1 MRVVAL
7 ISGGKD
13 SCYNMMQCVAAGHQV
28 VALANLRPAE
38 NTAWTS
44 FLISSSRAA
53 PRMISVKGN
62 GRNSGLT
69 DELDSYM
76 YQTVGHHA
84 IDLYAEALDLP
95 LYRGFIKGTS
105 VNTGR
110 VYTTCQEDEVE
121 DLYDLLKLVK
131 DKEGVEAVSVG
142 AILSDYQRD
151 RVEDVCRRLNLQPLA
166 YLWRRNQ
173 ETLLKEMISSNIQAI
188 IIKVAA
194 LGLDPDKH
202 LGKSL
207 DQMEPYLLEL
217 SKKYGVHVCGEGGE
231 YETFTLDCPL
241 FKKKIVVDSAKVVV
255 HSADAFAP
263 VAYLHFLKLHLEN
276 KGESSGT
283 FMINSCS
290 CEVSCNDDDIFPS
303 PEEDEPQKSIPV
315 IWKSLKHNS
324 LDFTETF
331 GSSGRSLRGYQWFSG
346 ITAHFLPSKGKNAQ
360 EAARE
365 AFSSL
370 QANMDSEGLKLKDII
385 LVHLYVKSMKD
396 FDVINSVYVTEFD
409 LCPPARVC
417 VETLLPDGVLFYI
430 DCLAHKCDVAMD
442 DVLRDEKLV
451 MHVQSISHW
460 APASIGPYS
469 QSVKVGDVLYCA
481 GQIALVPCTMQLVSG
496 GIWTET
502 VVSLR
507 HVERVLQ
514 AMRQETALHHIITAS
529 CYVTKSKY
537 IPIAHS
543 VWQKKLRE
551 CKKVEDSET
560 YHDVTAVCG
569 LLAVVVIS
577 HLPRDAAIEWHVVA
591 VVDDPL
597 KRKHFATKML
607 SEGFQIEC
615 ESVES
620 SSASCASVSVR
631 LSLISPSASQ
641 LDLDQ
646 PLHDLVAVFR
656 QATEKLSEDCSASP
670 LSFRA
675 FFKKDVFDAET
686 LQTGLQ
692 EYLEKYLGKKT
703 PALILVPVV
712 DLPGKELIHITCWL
726 S

>member
-1 MRVVAL
+1 
-7 ISGGKD
+7 SGGKD
-13 SCYNMMQCVAAGHQV
+13 SCYNMMQCVAAGHQI

-38 NTAWTS
+38 NT
-44 FLISSSRAA
+44 
-53 PRMISVKGN
+53 GQ
-62 GRNSGLT
+62 T

-121 DLYDLLKLVK
+121 DLYHLLKLVK
-131 DKEGVEAVSVG
+131 DKEEVEGVSVG
-142 AILSDYQRD
+142 AILSDYQRV
-151 RVEDVCRRLNLQPLA
+151 RVENVCGRLNLQPLA
-166 YLWRRNQ
+166 YLWRRDQ
-173 ETLLKEMISSNIQAI
+173 EVLLKEMISSNIQAI
-188 IIKVAA
+188 IIKVAGF
-194 LGLDPDKH
+194 GLDPEKH
-202 LGKSL
+202 LGKTL
-207 DQMEPYLLEL
+207 DEMQPYLLEL
-217 SKKYGVHVCGEGGE
+217 SEKYGVHVCGEGGE

-241 FKKKIVVDSAKVVV
+241 FKKKIVVDSDKVVV

-263 VAYLHFLKLHLEN
+263 VAYLHFLKLHLES
-276 KGESSGT
+276 KASALAVSA
-283 FMINSCS
+283 CS
-290 CEVSCNDDDIFPS
+290 CEISCNEDDIFPS
-303 PEEDEPQKSIPV
+303 LEDEPQKSIPV

-324 LDFTETF
+324 SDFTKTF
-331 GSSGRSLRGYQWFSG
+331 GSSGKSPGGYRWFSG
-346 ITAHFLPSKGKNAQ
+346 ITAHVLPSKGRNAQ

-365 AFSSL
+365 AFALL
-370 QANMDSEGLKLKDII
+370 QANMTSERLKLKDII

-396 FDVINSVYVTEFD
+396 FNVINSVYVTEFD

-417 VETLLPDGVLFYI
+417 VETLLPDGVLFCI
-430 DCLAHKCDVAMD
+430 DCLAHECDMATD

-469 QSVKVGDVLYCA
+469 QSVKIGDVIYCA

-496 GIWTET
+496 GIWTEAI
-502 VVSLR
+502 VSLR

-514 AMRQETALHHIITAS
+514 AMSQKTALHHVIAAN
-529 CYVTKSKY
+529 CYVTDSRH

-543 VWQKKLRE
+543 IWQKKLKE
-551 CKKVEDSET
+551 CKKVEDSEE
-560 YHDVTAVCG
+560 YHDVTAACG

-597 KRKHFATKML
+597 QRKHFAMKML

-620 SSASCASVSVR
+620 SSASCALISLR
-631 LSLISPSASQ
+631 LSLISPSACQ
-641 LDLDQ
+641 LDLDG
-646 PLHDLVAVFR
+646 PLQDLVSMFTQAV
-656 QATEKLSEDCSASP
+656 EKLSEDCSASP

-675 FFKKDVFDAET
+675 FFREDVFDAET

-692 EYLEKYLGKKT
+692 EYFEKYLDKKT

-712 DLPGKELIHITCWL
+712 DLPGKEVIHVTCWL

>member
-13 SCYNMMQCVAAGHQV
+13 SCYNMMQCVAAGHQI

-38 NTAWTS
+38 NT
-44 FLISSSRAA
+44 
-53 PRMISVKGN
+53 GQ
-62 GRNSGLT
+62 T

-84 IDLYAEALDLP
+84 IDLYADALDLP

-105 VNTGR
+105 VHTGK

-121 DLYDLLKLVK
+121 DLYHLLKLVK
-131 DKEGVEAVSVG
+131 DKEAVEGVSVG
-142 AILSDYQRD
+142 AILSDYQRV
-151 RVEDVCRRLNLQPLA
+151 RVEDVCRRLDLQPLA
-166 YLWRRNQ
+166 YLWHQNQ
-173 ETLLKEMISSNIQAI
+173 EILLKEMISSNIQAI

-194 LGLDPDKH
+194 FGLDPDKH
-202 LGKSL
+202 LGKTL

-217 SKKYGVHVCGEGGE
+217 SEKYGVHACGEGGE

-241 FKKKIVVDSAKVVV
+241 FKKKIVVDSAEVVV

-276 KGESSGT
+276 KGKSSGT
-283 FMINSCS
+283 FMVNSCS
-290 CEVSCNDDDIFPS
+290 CEISCNDDYIFPS
-303 PEEDEPQKSIPV
+303 SEEEEPQKNIPV

-324 LDFTETF
+324 LDFSKTF
-331 GSSGRSLRGYQWFSG
+331 GSSRRSLGGYQWFSG
-346 ITAHFLPSKGKNAQ
+346 ITAHFLPSEGKNAQ
-360 EAARE
+360 DAARE

-370 QANMDSEGLKLKDII
+370 RANITSEGLKLKDVI
-385 LVHLYVKSMKD
+385 LVHLYMKSMKD
-396 FDVINSVYVTEFD
+396 FNVINSVYVTEFD

-417 VETLLPDGVLFYI
+417 VETLLPDGVLFCI
-430 DCLAHKCDVAMD
+430 DCLAHKYNVAMD
-442 DVLRDEKLV
+442 DVLREEKLV

-496 GIWTET
+496 GIRTEAI
-502 VVSLR
+502 VSLR

-514 AMRQETALHHIITAS
+514 AMSQKTALHHIITAS
-529 CYVTKSKY
+529 CYVTDSKHV
-537 IPIAHS
+537 PIARS
-543 VWQKKLRE
+543 IWQKKLRE

-569 LLAVVVIS
+569 LLAVAVIS

-597 KRKHFATKML
+597 QRKHFAMKML

-620 SSASCASVSVR
+620 SSASCASISVR
-631 LSLISPSASQ
+631 LSLISPSASH
-641 LDLDQ
+641 LDLDG
-646 PLHDLVAVFR
+646 PLHDLVAMFR
-656 QATEKLSEDCSASP
+656 QAVEKLSEDCSASP

-675 FFKKDVFDAET
+675 FFKEDVFDAEE

-712 DLPGKELIHITCWL
+712 DLPSQEVIHITCWL

>member
-1 MRVVAL
+1 TL
-7 ISGGKD
+7 FSSSYSGGKD
-13 SCYNMMQCVAAGHQV
+13 SCYNMMQCVAVGHQV

-38 NTAWTS
+38 NT
-44 FLISSSRAA
+44 
-53 PRMISVKGN
+53 
-62 GRNSGLT
+62 GLT

-110 VYTTCQEDEVE
+110 VYTACQEDEVE

-131 DKEGVEAVSVG
+131 DKERVEAVSVG

-173 ETLLKEMISSNIQAI
+173 EILLKEMISSNIQAI

-217 SKKYGVHVCGEGGE
+217 SQKYGVHVCGEGGE

-276 KGESSGT
+276 KAST
-283 FMINSCS
+283 FMVNSCS
-290 CEVSCNDDDIFPS
+290 CAESCNDDDIFPS
-303 PEEDEPQKSIPV
+303 PEEDEPQKSIPFM
-315 IWKSLKHNS
+315 WKSLKHNS
-324 LDFTETF
+324 LDFTKTF
-331 GSSGRSLRGYQWFSG
+331 GSSGRSLSGYQWFSG
-346 ITAHFLPSKGKNAQ
+346 ITAHFLPSKGKSAQ

-370 QANMDSEGLKLKDII
+370 QANMTSEGLKLKDII

-396 FDVINSVYVTEFD
+396 FNVINSVYVTEFD

-417 VETLLPDGVLFYI
+417 VETLLPDGVLFCI

-442 DVLRDEKLV
+442 DVLRDEKLF
-451 MHVQSISHW
+451 MHIQSISHW

-496 GIWTET
+496 GIWTEA

-529 CYVTKSKY
+529 CYVTESKY
-537 IPIAHS
+537 IPIARS

-551 CKKVEDSET
+551 CKKVEDSEM

-569 LLAVVVIS
+569 LLTVVVIS

-597 KRKHFATKML
+597 QRKHFATKML

-646 PLHDLVAVFR
+646 PLHDLVAMFR
-656 QATEKLSEDCSASP
+656 QAVEKLSEDCSASP

-686 LQTGLQ
+686 LRTGLQ

>member
-1 MRVVAL
+1 
-7 ISGGKD
+7 
-13 SCYNMMQCVAAGHQV
+13 
-28 VALANLRPAE
+28 
-38 NTAWTS
+38 
-44 FLISSSRAA
+44 
-53 PRMISVKGN
+53 
-62 GRNSGLT
+62 
-69 DELDSYM
+69 
-76 YQTVGHHA
+76 
-84 IDLYAEALDLP
+84 
-95 LYRGFIKGTS
+95 
-105 VNTGR
+105 
-110 VYTTCQEDEVE
+110 
-121 DLYDLLKLVK
+121 
-131 DKEGVEAVSVG
+131 
-142 AILSDYQRD
+142 
-151 RVEDVCRRLNLQPLA
+151 CRRLNLQPLA

-173 ETLLKEMISSNIQAI
+173 EILLKEMISSNIQAI

-194 LGLDPDKH
+194 FGLDPDKH
-202 LGKSL
+202 LGKTL

-217 SKKYGVHVCGEGGE
+217 SEKYGVHVCGEGGE

-263 VAYLHFLKLHLEN
+263 VAYLRFLKLHLEN

-283 FMINSCS
+283 FMVNSCS
-290 CEVSCNDDDIFPS
+290 CEESCNDDDIFPS
-303 PEEDEPQKSIPV
+303 SEEDEPQKNIPV
-315 IWKSLKHNS
+315 IWKSLKHYS
-324 LDFTETF
+324 LDFTKTF
-331 GSSGRSLRGYQWFSG
+331 GSSGRSLSGYQWFSG

-370 QANMDSEGLKLKDII
+370 RANMNSEGLKLKDIV
-385 LVHLYVKSMKD
+385 LFHLYMKSMKD
-396 FDVINSVYVTEFD
+396 FNVINSVYVTEFD

-417 VETLLPDGVLFYI
+417 VETLLPDGVLFRI
-430 DCLAHKCDVAMD
+430 DCLAHKYDIAMD

-460 APASIGPYS
+460 APANIGPYS
-469 QSVKVGDVLYCA
+469 QSIKVGDVLYCA

-496 GIWTET
+496 GIWTEAI
-502 VVSLR
+502 VSLR

-514 AMRQETALHHIITAS
+514 AMSQKTALHHIITAS
-529 CYVTKSKY
+529 CYVTDSKHV
-537 IPIAHS
+537 PIARS
-543 VWQKKLRE
+543 IWQKKLRE

-560 YHDVTAVCG
+560 HHDVTAVCG
-569 LLAVVVIS
+569 LLAVVVIA

-597 KRKHFATKML
+597 QRKHFAMKML

-620 SSASCASVSVR
+620 SSASCASISVR
-631 LSLISPSASQ
+631 LSLISPSTSQ
-641 LDLDQ
+641 LDLDG
-646 PLHDLVAVFR
+646 PLHDLIAMFR
-656 QATEKLSEDCSASP
+656 QAVEKLSEDCSATP

-675 FFKKDVFDAET
+675 FFKEDVFDAET

-712 DLPGKELIHITCWL
+712 DLPGKEVIHVTCWL

>member
-13 SCYNMMQCVAAGHQV
+13 SCYNMMQCVAAGHQI

-38 NTAWTS
+38 NT
-44 FLISSSRAA
+44 
-53 PRMISVKGN
+53 GQ
-62 GRNSGLT
+62 T

-84 IDLYAEALDLP
+84 IDLYADALDLP

-105 VNTGR
+105 VNTGK

-121 DLYDLLKLVK
+121 DLYHLMKLVK
-131 DKEGVEAVSVG
+131 DKEGVEGVSVG
-142 AILSDYQRD
+142 AILSDYQRV

-173 ETLLKEMISSNIQAI
+173 EILLKEMISSNIQAI

-194 LGLDPDKH
+194 FGLDPDKH
-202 LGKSL
+202 LGKTL
-207 DQMEPYLLEL
+207 DQMEPHLLEL
-217 SKKYGVHVCGEGGE
+217 SEKYGVHICGEGGE

-241 FKKKIVVDSAKVVV
+241 FKKKIVVDSAKVVM

-276 KGESSGT
+276 KQGESAVT
-283 FMINSCS
+283 FTVNSCS
-290 CEVSCNDDDIFPS
+290 CEISCNYDDIFPS
-303 PEEDEPQKSIPV
+303 SEEDEPQKNIPV

-324 LDFTETF
+324 LDFAKTF
-331 GSSGRSLRGYQWFSG
+331 GRSGKSPSGYQWFSG
-346 ITAHFLPSKGKNAQ
+346 ITAHFHPSKDKNAQ

-370 QANMDSEGLKLKDII
+370 QANMTSEGLKLEDII
-385 LVHLYVKSMKD
+385 LVHLYMKSMKD
-396 FDVINSVYVTEFD
+396 FNVINSVYVTEFD

-417 VETLLPDGVLFYI
+417 VETLLPDGVLFCI
-430 DCLAHKCDVAMD
+430 DCLAQKYDIAMD
-442 DVLRDEKLV
+442 DVLHDEKLV

-460 APASIGPYS
+460 APANIGPYS
-469 QSVKVGDVLYCA
+469 QSIKVGDVLYCA

-496 GIWTET
+496 GIWAEAM
-502 VVSLR
+502 VSLR

-514 AMRQETALHHIITAS
+514 AMKQKTALHHAITAS
-529 CYVTKSKY
+529 CYVTDRKH
-537 IPIAHS
+537 IPIARS
-543 VWQKKLRE
+543 IWQKKLRE

-560 YHDVTAVCG
+560 YHDGTDVCG
-569 LLAVVVIS
+569 LLTVVVVS

-597 KRKHFATKML
+597 QRKHFAMKML
-607 SEGFQIEC
+607 SEGYQIDC

-620 SSASCASVSVR
+620 SSASSASVSLC
-631 LSLISPSASQ
+631 LSLISPSVSQ
-641 LDLDQ
+641 LDLDG
-646 PLHDLVAVFR
+646 PLHDLVAMFK
-656 QATEKLSEDCSASP
+656 QAFEKLSEDCSASP

-675 FFKKDVFDAET
+675 FFKEDVFDTET

-692 EYLEKYLGKKT
+692 EHLEKYLDKKK

-712 DLPGKELIHITCWL
+712 DLPGKEVIHISCWL

>member
-1 MRVVAL
+1 L
-7 ISGGKD
+7 PLFSFSYSGGKD
-13 SCYNMMQCVAAGHQV
+13 SCYNMMQCVAAGHQI

-38 NTAWTS
+38 NT
-44 FLISSSRAA
+44 
-53 PRMISVKGN
+53 GQ
-62 GRNSGLT
+62 T

-84 IDLYAEALDLP
+84 IDLYADALDLP

-105 VNTGR
+105 VNTGK
-110 VYTTCQEDEVE
+110 VYTACQEDEVE
-121 DLYDLLKLVK
+121 DLYHLMKLVK
-131 DKEGVEAVSVG
+131 DKEGVEGVSVG
-142 AILSDYQRD
+142 AILSDYQRV

-173 ETLLKEMISSNIQAI
+173 EMLLKEMISSNIQAI

-194 LGLDPDKH
+194 FGLDPDKH

-217 SKKYGVHVCGEGGE
+217 SEKYGVHVCGEGGE

-276 KGESSGT
+276 KASI
-283 FMINSCS
+283 MVNSCS

-303 PEEDEPQKSIPV
+303 SEEDEPQKNIPI

-324 LDFTETF
+324 LDFTKTF
-331 GSSGRSLRGYQWFSG
+331 GSSGRSLSGYQWFSG
-346 ITAHFLPSKGKNAQ
+346 ITAHFLPSEGKNAQ

-370 QANMDSEGLKLKDII
+370 QANMTSEGLKLKDII
-385 LVHLYVKSMKD
+385 LVHLYMKSMKD
-396 FDVINSVYVTEFD
+396 FNVINSVYVTEFD

-417 VETLLPDGVLFYI
+417 VETLLPDGVLFCI
-430 DCLAHKCDVAMD
+430 DCLAHKYDVAMD
-442 DVLRDEKLV
+442 DVLHDEKLV

-469 QSVKVGDVLYCA
+469 QSIKVGDVLYCA

-496 GIWTET
+496 GVWTEAI
-502 VVSLR
+502 VSLR

-514 AMRQETALHHIITAS
+514 AMNQKTALRHVITAC
-529 CYVTKSKY
+529 CYVTDSKH
-537 IPIAHS
+537 IPIARS
-543 VWQKKLRE
+543 IWQKKLRE
-551 CKKVEDSET
+551 CKKVEDSEM

-569 LLAVVVIS
+569 LLAVVVIP

-591 VVDDPL
+591 AVDDPL
-597 KRKHFATKML
+597 QRKHFAMKML
-607 SEGFQIEC
+607 SESFQIEC

-620 SSASCASVSVR
+620 TSASCASISVC

-641 LDLDQ
+641 LDLNG

-656 QATEKLSEDCSASP
+656 QAVEKLSEDRSASP

-675 FFKKDVFDAET
+675 FFKEDVFDAEA

-712 DLPGKELIHITCWL
+712 DLPGKEVIHITCWL

>member
-28 VALANLRPAE
+28 VALANLRPSK
-38 NTAWTS
+38 NT
-44 FLISSSRAA
+44 
-53 PRMISVKGN
+53 GQ
-62 GRNSGLT
+62 T

-84 IDLYAEALDLP
+84 IDLYADALDLP
-95 LYRGFIKGTS
+95 LYRGFIKGSS

-121 DLYDLLKLVK
+121 DLYHLLKLVK
-131 DKEGVEAVSVG
+131 DKEGVEGVSVG
-142 AILSDYQRD
+142 AILSDYQRV

-166 YLWRRNQ
+166 YLWRQNQ
-173 ETLLKEMISSNIQAI
+173 ETLLKEMISSKIQAI

-194 LGLDPDKH
+194 FGLDPDKH
-202 LGKSL
+202 LGKTL
-207 DQMEPYLLEL
+207 DQMEPYLLEI
-217 SKKYGVHVCGEGGE
+217 SEKYGVHVCGEGGE

-241 FKKKIVVDSAKVVV
+241 FKKKIVVDSAEVVV

-276 KGESSGT
+276 KAKSSGT
-283 FMINSCS
+283 FIVNICS
-290 CEVSCNDDDIFPS
+290 CDISCNDDDDIFPS
-303 PEEDEPQKSIPV
+303 LEESEPRQNFPV
-315 IWKSLKHNS
+315 ISKSLKHNY
-324 LDFTETF
+324 LDMGKTF
-331 GSSGRSLRGYQWFSG
+331 GRSGKSLSGYQWFSG
-346 ITAHFLPSKGKNAQ
+346 ITANFLSSKGKNAQ

-370 QANMDSEGLKLKDII
+370 QASMTSEGLNLKDII
-385 LVHLYVKSMKD
+385 LVHLYVKSMED
-396 FDVINSVYVTEFD
+396 FNAINSVYVTEFD

-417 VETLLPDGVLFYI
+417 VETLLPDGALFCM
-430 DCLAHKCDVAMD
+430 DCLAHKCDIAMD

-469 QSVKVGDVLYCA
+469 QSIKIGDVLYCA

-496 GIWTET
+496 GIQTEAR
-502 VVSLR
+502 VSLQ
-507 HVERVLQ
+507 HVGRVLQ
-514 AMRQETALHHIITAS
+514 AMSQETALHHIITAS
-529 CYVTKSKY
+529 CYVTDSKH

-543 VWQKKLRE
+543 IWQKKLQE
-551 CKKVEDSET
+551 CKKVEDSEMC
-560 YHDVTAVCG
+560 HDVTAVCG
-569 LLAVVVIS
+569 LLTVAVIS

-597 KRKHFATKML
+597 QRKHFAMKML

-620 SSASCASVSVR
+620 SSAACGSISVR
-631 LSLISPSASQ
+631 LSLISPSTSQ
-641 LDLDQ
+641 LGLDGA
-646 PLHDLVAVFR
+646 LCDLVDMFR
-656 QATEKLSEDCSASP
+656 QAVEKFSEDCSASP

-675 FFKKDVFDAET
+675 FFKENVIDAET

-692 EYLEKYLGKKT
+692 QYLEKYLGKKT

-712 DLPGKELIHITCWL
+712 DLPGKEMIHITCWV

>member
-1 MRVVAL
+1 
-7 ISGGKD
+7 
-13 SCYNMMQCVAAGHQV
+13 MMQCVAAGHQI
-28 VALANLRPAE
+28 VALANLRPAR
-38 NTAWTS
+38 NT
-44 FLISSSRAA
+44 
-53 PRMISVKGN
+53 GQ
-62 GRNSGLT
+62 T

-84 IDLYAEALDLP
+84 IELYADALDLP

-110 VYTTCQEDEVE
+110 VYTACQEDEVE
-121 DLYDLLKLVK
+121 DLYHLLKLVK
-131 DKEGVEAVSVG
+131 DKEGVEGVSVG
-142 AILSDYQRD
+142 AILSDYQRV

-166 YLWRRNQ
+166 YLWRQNQ
-173 ETLLKEMISSNIQAI
+173 EILLKEMISSKIQAI

-194 LGLDPDKH
+194 FGLDPDKH
-202 LGKSL
+202 LGKTL
-207 DQMEPYLLEL
+207 DQMELYLLEI
-217 SKKYGVHVCGEGGE
+217 SEKYGVHVCGEGGE

-241 FKKKIVVDSAKVVV
+241 FKKKIVVDSSEVVV

-276 KGESSGT
+276 KGESSDT
-283 FMINSCS
+283 FMFNICS
-290 CEVSCNDDDIFPS
+290 CDVSCNDDDIFPS
-303 PEEDEPQKSIPV
+303 LEEGEPQQNFPV
-315 IWKSLKHNS
+315 ISKTLKHNY
-324 LDFTETF
+324 LAIGKTF
-331 GSSGRSLRGYQWFSG
+331 GRSRKSRSGYQWFSG
-346 ITAHFLPSKGKNAQ
+346 ITAHFLSSKDKNAQ

-370 QANMDSEGLKLKDII
+370 QASMTSEGLNLKDII
-385 LVHLYVKSMKD
+385 LVHLYVKSMED
-396 FDVINSVYVTEFD
+396 FSVINSVYVTEFD

-417 VETLLPDGVLFYI
+417 VETLLPDGALFCM
-430 DCLAHKCDVAMD
+430 DCLAHKCDIAMD

-469 QSVKVGDVLYCA
+469 QS
-481 GQIALVPCTMQLVSG
+481 I
-496 GIWTET
+496 
-502 VVSLR
+502 
-507 HVERVLQ
+507 
-514 AMRQETALHHIITAS
+514 
-529 CYVTKSKY
+529 
-537 IPIAHS
+537 
-543 VWQKKLRE
+543 
-551 CKKVEDSET
+551 KVEDSEMC
-560 YHDVTAVCG
+560 HDVTAVCG
-569 LLAVVVIS
+569 LLTVVVIS

-597 KRKHFATKML
+597 QRKHFAMKML

-620 SSASCASVSVR
+620 SSASCGSISVR
-631 LSLISPSASQ
+631 LSLISPSTSQ
-641 LDLDQ
+641 LDLDGA
-646 PLHDLVAVFR
+646 LCDLVDMFR
-656 QATEKLSEDCSASP
+656 QAAEKFSEDCSASP

-675 FFKKDVFDAET
+675 FFKEDVIDAET

-712 DLPGKELIHITCWL
+712 DLPGKEMIHITCWL

>member
-38 NTAWTS
+38 NT
-44 FLISSSRAA
+44 
-53 PRMISVKGN
+53 
-62 GRNSGLT
+62 GLT

-131 DKEGVEAVSVG
+131 DKEEVEAVSVG

-173 ETLLKEMISSNIQAI
+173 EILLKEMISSNIQAI

-194 LGLDPDKH
+194 LGLDPDEH

-217 SKKYGVHVCGEGGE
+217 SEKYGVHVCGEGGE

-276 KGESSGT
+276 KEESSGT
-283 FMINSCS
+283 FMVNSCS
-290 CEVSCNDDDIFPS
+290 CEVSGNYDDIFPS
-303 PEEDEPQKSIPV
+303 PEEDEPQKSIPF

-324 LDFTETF
+324 LDFTKTF
-331 GSSGRSLRGYQWFSG
+331 GSSGRSLSGYQWFSG

-370 QANMDSEGLKLKDII
+370 QANMTSEGLKLKDII
-385 LVHLYVKSMKD
+385 LVHLYVKNMKD
-396 FDVINSVYVTEFD
+396 FNVINSVYVTEFD

-417 VETLLPDGVLFYI
+417 VETLLPDGVLFCI

-481 GQIALVPCTMQLVSG
+481 GQIALVPCMMQLVSG
-496 GIWTET
+496 GIWTEA

-529 CYVTKSKY
+529 CYVTESKY
-537 IPIAHS
+537 IPIARS

-597 KRKHFATKML
+597 QRKHFATKML

-631 LSLISPSASQ
+631 LTLISPSASQ

-646 PLHDLVAVFR
+646 PLHDLVAMFR
-656 QATEKLSEDCSASP
+656 QAVEKLSEDCHASP

-692 EYLEKYLGKKT
+692 QYLKKYLGKKT

>member
-13 SCYNMMQCVAAGHQV
+13 SCYNMMQCVAAGHQI

-38 NTAWTS
+38 NT
-44 FLISSSRAA
+44 
-53 PRMISVKGN
+53 GQ
-62 GRNSGLT
+62 T

-84 IDLYAEALDLP
+84 IDLYADALDLP

-105 VNTGR
+105 VNTGK

-121 DLYDLLKLVK
+121 DLYHLMKLVK
-131 DKEGVEAVSVG
+131 DKEGVEGVSVG
-142 AILSDYQRD
+142 AILSDYQRV

-173 ETLLKEMISSNIQAI
+173 EILLKEMISSNIQAI

-194 LGLDPDKH
+194 FGLDPDKH
-202 LGKSL
+202 LGKTL
-207 DQMEPYLLEL
+207 DEMEPHLLEL
-217 SKKYGVHVCGEGGE
+217 SEKYGVHVCGEGGE

-241 FKKKIVVDSAKVVV
+241 FKKKIVVDSAKVVM

-276 KGESSGT
+276 KQGESAVT
-283 FMINSCS
+283 FTVNSCS
-290 CEVSCNDDDIFPS
+290 CEISCNYDDIFPS
-303 PEEDEPQKSIPV
+303 SEEDEPQKNIPV

-324 LDFTETF
+324 LDFAKTF
-331 GSSGRSLRGYQWFSG
+331 GRSGKSPSGYQWFSG
-346 ITAHFLPSKGKNAQ
+346 ITAHFHPSKDKNAQ

-370 QANMDSEGLKLKDII
+370 QANMTSEGLKLEDII
-385 LVHLYVKSMKD
+385 LVHLYMKSMKD
-396 FDVINSVYVTEFD
+396 FNVINSVYVTEFD

-417 VETLLPDGVLFYI
+417 VETPLPDGVLFCI
-430 DCLAHKCDVAMD
+430 DCLAQKYDIAMD

-460 APASIGPYS
+460 APANIGPYS
-469 QSVKVGDVLYCA
+469 QSIKVGDVLYCA

-496 GIWTET
+496 GIWAEAM
-502 VVSLR
+502 VSLR

-514 AMRQETALHHIITAS
+514 AMKQKTALHHAITAS
-529 CYVTKSKY
+529 CYVTDRKH
-537 IPIAHS
+537 IPIARS
-543 VWQKKLRE
+543 IWQKKLRE

-560 YHDVTAVCG
+560 YHDGTDVCG
-569 LLAVVVIS
+569 LLTVVVVS

-597 KRKHFATKML
+597 QRKHFAMKML
-607 SEGFQIEC
+607 SEGYQIDC

-620 SSASCASVSVR
+620 SSASSASVSLC
-631 LSLISPSASQ
+631 LSLISPSVSQ
-641 LDLDQ
+641 LDLDG
-646 PLHDLVAVFR
+646 PLHDLVAMFK
-656 QATEKLSEDCSASP
+656 QAFEKLSEDCSASP

-675 FFKKDVFDAET
+675 FFKEDVFDTET

-692 EYLEKYLGKKT
+692 EHLEKYLDKKK

-712 DLPGKELIHITCWL
+712 DLPGKEVIHISCWL

>member
-13 SCYNMMQCVAAGHQV
+13 SCYNMMQCVAAGHQI

-38 NTAWTS
+38 NT
-44 FLISSSRAA
+44 
-53 PRMISVKGN
+53 GN
-62 GRNSGLT
+62 T

-84 IDLYAEALDLP
+84 IDLYADALDLP

-121 DLYDLLKLVK
+121 DLYHLLKLVK
-131 DKEGVEAVSVG
+131 DKEGVEGVSVG
-142 AILSDYQRD
+142 AILSDYQRV

-173 ETLLKEMISSNIQAI
+173 EILLKEMISSNVQAI

-194 LGLDPDKH
+194 FGLDPDKH
-202 LGKSL
+202 LGKTL
-207 DQMEPYLLEL
+207 DEMEPCLLEL
-217 SKKYGVHVCGEGGE
+217 SEKYGVHACGEGGE

-263 VAYLHFLKLHLEN
+263 VAYLHFMKLHLEN
-276 KGESSGT
+276 KAST
-283 FMINSCS
+283 FMVNSCS
-290 CEVSCNDDDIFPS
+290 CEVSCNGDDTCPS
-303 PEEDEPQKSIPV
+303 SEEDEPQENIPV

-324 LDFTETF
+324 LDFTKTF
-331 GSSGRSLRGYQWFSG
+331 RTSGKSLSGYQWFSG

-360 EAARE
+360 EAAKE

-370 QANMDSEGLKLKDII
+370 QANMTSEGLKLKDII
-385 LVHLYVKSMKD
+385 LVHLYMKSMKD

-417 VETLLPDGVLFYI
+417 VETLLPDGVLFCI
-430 DCLAHKCDVAMD
+430 DCLAHKYDIATD

-469 QSVKVGDVLYCA
+469 QSIKVGDVLYCA

-496 GIWTET
+496 GIWTEAI
-502 VVSLR
+502 VSLR
-507 HVERVLQ
+507 HVEQVLQ
-514 AMRQETALHHIITAS
+514 AMSQKTALHHVITAS
-529 CYVTKSKY
+529 CYVTDSKH
-537 IPIAHS
+537 IPIARS
-543 VWQKKLRE
+543 IWQKKLRE
-551 CKKVEDSET
+551 CKKVEDSEM
-560 YHDVTAVCG
+560 YHDITAVCG

-597 KRKHFATKML
+597 QRKHFAMKML
-607 SEGFQIEC
+607 TEGFQIEC

-620 SSASCASVSVR
+620 SSASCASISVR

-641 LDLDQ
+641 LDLDG
-646 PLHDLVAVFR
+646 PLHGLVAMFR
-656 QATEKLSEDCSASP
+656 QAVEKLSEDCSASP
-670 LSFRA
+670 LCFRA
-675 FFKKDVFDAET
+675 FFKEDVFDAET

-712 DLPGKELIHITCWL
+712 DLPGKEVIHITCWL

>member
-1 MRVVAL
+1 L
-7 ISGGKD
+7 PLFSFSYSGGKD
-13 SCYNMMQCVAAGHQV
+13 SCYNMMQCVAAGHQI

-38 NTAWTS
+38 NT
-44 FLISSSRAA
+44 
-53 PRMISVKGN
+53 GQ
-62 GRNSGLT
+62 T

-84 IDLYAEALDLP
+84 IDLYADALDLP

-121 DLYDLLKLVK
+121 DLYHLLKLVK
-131 DKEGVEAVSVG
+131 DKERVEAVSVG
-142 AILSDYQRD
+142 AILSDYQRV

-173 ETLLKEMISSNIQAI
+173 EILLKEMISSNIQAI

-194 LGLDPDKH
+194 FGLDPDKH
-202 LGKSL
+202 LGKYL

-217 SKKYGVHVCGEGGE
+217 SEKYGVHVCGEGGE

-241 FKKKIVVDSAKVVV
+241 FKKKIVVDSAKAVV

-276 KGESSGT
+276 KASSFT
-283 FMINSCS
+283 VSSCS
-290 CEVSCNDDDIFPS
+290 CELGCNADDIFPLS
-303 PEEDEPQKSIPV
+303 EEDEPQKNVPV

-324 LDFTETF
+324 LDFIKTF
-331 GSSGRSLRGYQWFSG
+331 GSSRRSLNGYQWFSG
-346 ITAHFLPSKGKNAQ
+346 ISAHFLPSKGKNAQ
-360 EAARE
+360 DAARE

-370 QANMDSEGLKLKDII
+370 QANMTSEGLKLKDII
-385 LVHLYVKSMKD
+385 LVHLYMKSMKD
-396 FDVINSVYVTEFD
+396 FNVINSVYVTEFD
-409 LCPPARVC
+409 LCPPARIC
-417 VETLLPDGVLFYI
+417 VETVLPDGVLFCI
-430 DCLAHKCDVAMD
+430 DCLAHKHDVTRD
-442 DVLRDEKLV
+442 DVFCDEKLV

-496 GIWTET
+496 GVRTEAI
-502 VVSLR
+502 VSLC
-507 HVERVLQ
+507 HVEQVLQ
-514 AMRQETALHHIITAS
+514 AMSQKTALHHVITAS
-529 CYVTKSKY
+529 CYVTDSKH
-537 IPIAHS
+537 IPIARS
-543 VWQKKLRE
+543 IWQKKLQE

-560 YHDVTAVCG
+560 YHDVSAVCG

-597 KRKHFATKML
+597 QRKHFAMKML

-615 ESVES
+615 EFVES
-620 SSASCASVSVR
+620 SSASCASISVR

-641 LDLDQ
+641 LDLDG
-646 PLHDLVAVFR
+646 PLHDLVAMFR
-656 QATEKLSEDCSASP
+656 QAVEKVSEDCSASP

-675 FFKKDVFDAET
+675 FFKEGVFNAET

>member
-1 MRVVAL
+1 
-7 ISGGKD
+7 
-13 SCYNMMQCVAAGHQV
+13 MMQCVAAGHQI

-38 NTAWTS
+38 NT
-44 FLISSSRAA
+44 
-53 PRMISVKGN
+53 GQ
-62 GRNSGLT
+62 T

-84 IDLYAEALDLP
+84 IDLYADALDLP

-110 VYTTCQEDEVE
+110 VYTACQEDEVE
-121 DLYDLLKLVK
+121 DLYQLMKLVK
-131 DKEGVEAVSVG
+131 DKEGVEGVSVG
-142 AILSDYQRD
+142 AILSDYQRV

-173 ETLLKEMISSNIQAI
+173 EILLKEMISSNIQAI

-194 LGLDPDKH
+194 FGLDPNKH
-202 LGKSL
+202 LGKTL
-207 DQMEPYLLEL
+207 HQMEPYLLEL
-217 SKKYGVHVCGEGGE
+217 SEKYGVHVCGEGGE

-241 FKKKIVVDSAKVVV
+241 FKKKIVVDSAEVVV

-290 CEVSCNDDDIFPS
+290 CEVSCNIDDIFPS
-303 PEEDEPQKSIPV
+303 SEEDEPQKNIPV

-324 LDFTETF
+324 LDFTKMS
-331 GSSGRSLRGYQWFSG
+331 GSSGRSLSGYQWFSG
-346 ITAHFLPSKGKNAQ
+346 ITAHFCPSKGNNAQ
-360 EAARE
+360 EAARQ
-365 AFSSL
+365 AFSSFRG
-370 QANMDSEGLKLKDII
+370 NMTSWGLKLKDIV
-385 LVHLYVKSMKD
+385 LVHLYMKSMKD
-396 FDVINSVYVTEFD
+396 FSVINSVYVTEFD

-417 VETLLPDGVLFYI
+417 VETVLPDGVLFCI
-430 DCLAHKCDVAMD
+430 DCLAQKYDVAMD
-442 DVLRDEKLV
+442 DVLHDEKLV

-460 APASIGPYS
+460 APANIGPYS
-469 QSVKVGDVLYCA
+469 QS
-481 GQIALVPCTMQLVSG
+481 I
-496 GIWTET
+496 
-502 VVSLR
+502 
-507 HVERVLQ
+507 
-514 AMRQETALHHIITAS
+514 
-529 CYVTKSKY
+529 
-537 IPIAHS
+537 
-543 VWQKKLRE
+543 
-551 CKKVEDSET
+551 KVEDSET
-560 YHDVTAVCG
+560 YHHVTTVSG
-569 LLAVVVIS
+569 LLTVVVIS

-591 VVDDPL
+591 ITDDPL
-597 KRKHFATKML
+597 QRTHVEMKML
-607 SEGFQIEC
+607 SESFQIEC

-620 SSASCASVSVR
+620 TSASCASISVR
-631 LSLISPSASQ
+631 LSLISPSTSQ
-641 LDLDQ
+641 LDLDG
-646 PLHDLVAVFR
+646 PLHDLVAMFR
-656 QATEKLSEDCSASP
+656 QAVEKLSEDCSASP

-712 DLPGKELIHITCWL
+712 DLPGKEVIHITCWL

>member
-13 SCYNMMQCVAAGHQV
+13 SCYNMMQCVAAGHQI

-38 NTAWTS
+38 NT
-44 FLISSSRAA
+44 
-53 PRMISVKGN
+53 GQ
-62 GRNSGLT
+62 T

-84 IDLYAEALDLP
+84 IDLYADALDLP

-121 DLYDLLKLVK
+121 DLYHLMKLVK
-131 DKEGVEAVSVG
+131 DKEGVEGVSVG
-142 AILSDYQRD
+142 AILSDYQRV

-166 YLWRRNQ
+166 YLWRQKQ
-173 ETLLKEMISSNIQAI
+173 EILLKEIISSNIQAI

-194 LGLDPDKH
+194 FGLDPDKH
-202 LGKSL
+202 LGKTL
-207 DQMEPYLLEL
+207 DQMEPDLLEL
-217 SKKYGVHVCGEGGE
+217 SEKYGVHVCGEGGE

-263 VAYLHFLKLHLEN
+263 VAYLRFLKLHLEN
-276 KGESSGT
+276 KGESSGM
-283 FMINSCS
+283 FMANSCS
-290 CEVSCNDDDIFPS
+290 CELSCDDDDIFPS
-303 PEEDEPQKSIPV
+303 SEEGEPQKNIPV
-315 IWKSLKHNS
+315 LWKSLKHNT
-324 LDFTETF
+324 LDFTKMF
-331 GSSGRSLRGYQWFSG
+331 GSSGKSPSGYQWFSG

-370 QANMDSEGLKLKDII
+370 RANMTSEGLKLKDII
-385 LVHLYVKSMKD
+385 LVHLYMKSMKD
-396 FDVINSVYVTEFD
+396 FSVINSVYVTQFD

-417 VETLLPDGVLFYI
+417 VETLLPDGVLFCI
-430 DCLAHKCDVAMD
+430 DCLTHKYDIATD

-469 QSVKVGDVLYCA
+469 QSIKVGDVLYCA

-496 GIWTET
+496 GVCTEAI
-502 VVSLR
+502 VSLR
-507 HVERVLQ
+507 HVERVLE
-514 AMRQETALHHIITAS
+514 AMSQKTALHHVITAT
-529 CYVTKSKY
+529 CYVTDSKH

-543 VWQKKLRE
+543 IWQKKLRE
-551 CKKVEDSET
+551 CKKVEDSEM
-560 YHDVTAVCG
+560 YHDATTVCG

-597 KRKHFATKML
+597 QRKHFTVKML

-620 SSASCASVSVR
+620 SSASCASISVH
-631 LSLISPSASQ
+631 LSLISPSPSQ
-641 LDLDQ
+641 LDLDG
-646 PLHDLVAVFR
+646 PLHDLVAMFR
-656 QATEKLSEDCSASP
+656 QAVEKLSEDCTASP

-675 FFKKDVFDAET
+675 FFKEDVFDAET

-712 DLPGKELIHITCWL
+712 DLPGKEVIHITCWL

>member
-13 SCYNMMQCVAAGHQV
+13 SCYNMMQCVAAGHQI

-38 NTAWTS
+38 NT
-44 FLISSSRAA
+44 
-53 PRMISVKGN
+53 GQ
-62 GRNSGLT
+62 T

-84 IDLYAEALDLP
+84 IDLYADALDLP

-121 DLYDLLKLVK
+121 DLYHLMKLVK
-131 DKEGVEAVSVG
+131 DKEGVEGVSVG
-142 AILSDYQRD
+142 AILSDYQRV

-173 ETLLKEMISSNIQAI
+173 EILLKEMISSNIQAI

-194 LGLDPDKH
+194 FGLDPDKH
-202 LGKSL
+202 LGKTL
-207 DQMEPYLLEL
+207 DQMEPILLEL
-217 SKKYGVHVCGEGGE
+217 SEKYGVHVCGEGGE

-263 VAYLHFLKLHLEN
+263 VAYLHFLELHLEN
-276 KGESSGT
+276 KQEESSGA
-283 FMINSCS
+283 FMVNSCF
-290 CEVSCNDDDIFPS
+290 CEVSCNDDDIFAS
-303 PEEDEPQKSIPV
+303 SEEDEPQKNIPV

-324 LDFTETF
+324 LDFTKTF
-331 GSSGRSLRGYQWFSG
+331 GSSGKSLNGYQWFSG
-346 ITAHFLPSKGKNAQ
+346 ITACFLPSKGKNAQ

-370 QANMDSEGLKLKDII
+370 RANMTSEGLKLKDII
-385 LVHLYVKSMKD
+385 LVHLYMKSMKD
-396 FDVINSVYVTEFD
+396 FNVINSVYVTEFD

-430 DCLAHKCDVAMD
+430 DCLAHKHDIAMD
-442 DVLRDEKLV
+442 DVLCDEKLV

-469 QSVKVGDVLYCA
+469 QSIKVGDVLYCA
-481 GQIALVPCTMQLVSG
+481 GQIALVPCTMQLVNG
-496 GIWTET
+496 GIWTEAI
-502 VVSLR
+502 VSLR
-507 HVERVLQ
+507 HVERVLE
-514 AMRQETALHHIITAS
+514 AMSQKTALHHVITAS
-529 CYVTKSKY
+529 CYVTDSKH
-537 IPIAHS
+537 IPIARS
-543 VWQKKLRE
+543 IWQKKLRE
-551 CKKVEDSET
+551 CKKVEDSEM
-560 YHDVTAVCG
+560 YHDAPAVYG

-591 VVDDPL
+591 VVDDL
-597 KRKHFATKML
+597 LQRKHFAMKML

-620 SSASCASVSVR
+620 SSASCASISIR
-631 LSLISPSASQ
+631 LSLISPSTSQ
-641 LDLDQ
+641 LDLDG
-646 PLHDLVAVFR
+646 PLHDLVAMFR
-656 QATEKLSEDCSASP
+656 QAVEKLSEDCSASP

-675 FFKKDVFDAET
+675 FFKEDVFDAET

-712 DLPGKELIHITCWL
+712 DLPGKEVIHIMCWL